1 MASVI
6 YWADVQLPY
15 KINKCSVCGL
25 WIRIQIQDLRLIRIR
40 IQFWIL
46 IKGFLTQICKMLQL
60 KKNHFFIK
68 KDYFFIPRPPWRKSK
83 LQEKP
88 PVLNKKTS
96 SISKHEMSSLFYF
109 CRSFLPSWIWI
120 QPTKMN
126 ADPWRSG
133 SKYTIMQKCIT
144 KPDPQL

>member
-46 IKGFLTQICKMLQL
+46 IRGFLTQICKMLQL
-60 KKNHFFIK
+60 KKSFFYQK
-68 KDYFFIPRPPWRKSK
+68 RLFFYP
-83 LQEKP
+83 
-88 PVLNKKTS
+88 
-96 SISKHEMSSLFYF
+96 
-109 CRSFLPSWIWI
+109 
-120 QPTKMN
+120 
-126 ADPWRSG
+126 
-133 SKYTIMQKCIT
+133 
-144 KPDPQL
+144 